1 MIIAQTFDGWV
12 IGPKIVSET
21 VGMSTFWVVVAV
33 LIGGSLMGPVGM
45 FFGVPAF
52 GIIKLI
58 YLAKLKKAEEKSN
71 KFEGE

>member
-1 MIIAQTFDGWV
+1 
-12 IGPKIVSET
+12 
-21 VGMSTFWVVVAV
+21 MSTFWVVVAV